1 VLIVDDQEQ
10 LDKIFPIWKNLPLLK
25 YVLVM
30 QKKFSWALSQAP
42 NANYEA
48 EYKGKVLTYSEFVNK
63 VDLSNE
69 KLK

>member
-1 VLIVDDQEQ
+1 
-10 LDKIFPIWKNLPLLK
+10 
-25 YVLVM
+25 M